1 MTGDKVNG
9 EYWLRREKWKEVG
22 VDPET
27 VVLSLLQQLS
37 QFWYSQDTALRL
49 AQEAIA
55 AVGEGGR

>member
-1 MTGDKVNG
+1 M
-9 EYWLRREKWKEVG
+9 G

-55 AVGEGGR
+55 AAGEGGR